1 MIRNSLRHIIEGTS
15 KAVEDFEGIGA
26 IPSAES
32 LYQFKITLIE
42 WAGDFDPR
50 AIARSRRPSCPEYVL
65 SSP

>member
-26 IPSAES
+26 IPSAER

-42 WAGDFDPR
+42 WAGDFDPD
-50 AIARSRRPSCPEYVL
+50 EFDL
-65 SSP
+65 